1 MRVDVSELCRV
12 NGDALRR
19 LILEKYGRLTAFY
32 ERAPVDLGVS
42 TQTLKRFIGMGK
54 PSRKELA
61 RKMLAL
67 LGEDAADY
75 STYFADEGKRK
86 HRPANNREVI
96 EALILKVEELQQKI
110 DNLANTINLYH
121 RWNKKI

>member
-1 MRVDVSELCRV
+1 
-12 NGDALRR
+12 

-32 ERAPVDLGVS
+32 GLAPAQLGVS
-42 TQTLKRFIGMGK
+42 TQTLKRFIGSGK

-67 LGEDAADY
+67 LGEDMADY
-75 STYFADEGKRK
+75 GAYFTDEGRRK
-86 HRPANNREVI
+86 NRPANNREVI
-96 EALILKVEELQQKI
+96 GALILKIEELQQKV

-121 RWNKKI
+121 RWDSERNSGR